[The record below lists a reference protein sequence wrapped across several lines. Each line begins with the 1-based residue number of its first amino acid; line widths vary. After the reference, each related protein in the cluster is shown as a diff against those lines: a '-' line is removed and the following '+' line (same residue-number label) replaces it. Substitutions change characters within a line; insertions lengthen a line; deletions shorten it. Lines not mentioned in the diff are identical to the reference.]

1 MNKFKVVAEYI
12 WTVVLIVA
20 LLVFIIG
27 VAFAIPIWFR
37 PFYYMQIGPLNIV
50 EESGFSYEQILAA
63 YNDVMNYLNFGTPF
77 GVGGLKCS
85 ESAASHFADC
95 KILFDL
101 DTWGVI
107 ISAVLLLGGFLLA
120 KFAGV
125 KPKKLGGFEF
135 SFYSGLV
142 GAIIPPVVGI
152 AIAVDFEK
160 AFTLFHSL
168 FFPGKDNW
176 RFNWY
181 TDEIIRILP
190 EEFFMNCG
198 ILIIALWFAACIALI
213 VRGVICRRKT
223 KMAVN
228 ACAACGKKNGT
239 ECLTCEAG
247 KGAERKYE
255 TTEDNKYDKTGSR

>member
-77 GVGGLKCS
+77 GVGGLNYS
-85 ESAASHFADC
+85 EEGAKHFADC
-95 KILFDL
+95 KVLFDL

-107 ISAVLLLGGFLLA
+107 ISAVVLLGGFLLA

-152 AIAVDFEK
+152 AIAVDFQNV
-160 AFTLFHSL
+160 FTLFHKI
-168 FFPGKDNW
+168 FFPGKTNW
-176 RFNWY
+176 IFSEKL
-181 TDEIIRILP
+181 DEIILILP
-190 EEFFMNCG
+190 KEFFMNCG

-213 VRGVICRRKT
+213 VCGIIRRRKT
-223 KMAVN
+223 KMAVD
-228 ACAACGKKNGT
+228 ACAACGKKNDT

-247 KGAERKYE
+247 KGAEKCE
-255 TTEDNKYDKTGSR
+255 LTEDNKYDKTERE

>member
-12 WTVVLIVA
+12 WTVVMIVA

-135 SFYSGLV
+135 SFYRACRRDNSSRCGYFYRRRFRKGV
-142 GAIIPPVVGI
+142 H
-152 AIAVDFEK
+152 
-160 AFTLFHSL
+160 AFPLIV
-168 FFPGKDNW
+168 FPGQ
-176 RFNWY
+176 R
-181 TDEIIRILP
+181 
-190 EEFFMNCG
+190 
-198 ILIIALWFAACIALI
+198 
-213 VRGVICRRKT
+213 
-223 KMAVN
+223 
-228 ACAACGKKNGT
+228 
-239 ECLTCEAG
+239 
-247 KGAERKYE
+247 
-255 TTEDNKYDKTGSR
+255 